1 MRQGRHASTFSTW
14 PNKGSPTSAPLW
26 QVTDVMSSAH
36 TNSCRRRLR
45 PRSLAGSDPMTS
57 SGPNR
62 RVRRRTHQED
72 APREANVPTQPT
84 APRPQ
89 ARFPRAH
96 EHPRR
101 TRGAEVPTRQGAR
114 SPVRLI
120 HRIRT
125 RQQFDELSRSG
136 RRVRSDLL
144 WCTYLPDPDQMP
156 PTVAFAIGRVHGPA
170 VIRNRLR
177 RRLRAVC
184 RDMATRGELPPGHW
198 LWGITRSMSEQVC
211 DMAHSALMTEMQSLV
226 TAAAQK
232 ARATP

>member
-1 MRQGRHASTFSTW
+1 
-14 PNKGSPTSAPLW
+14 
-26 QVTDVMSSAH
+26 
-36 TNSCRRRLR
+36 
-45 PRSLAGSDPMTS
+45 MTS

-62 RVRRRTHQED
+62 RVRRRTQQED
-72 APREANVPTQPT
+72 APREANVPTQPA

-89 ARFPRAH
+89 TRFPRPH
-96 EHPRR
+96 EHPCR
-101 TRGAEVPTRQGAR
+101 TRGVEVPTRQGAR

-170 VIRNRLR
+170 VIRNRIR
-177 RRLRAVC
+177 RRLRAIC
-184 RDMATRGELPPGHW
+184 RDMATNGELPSGHW
-198 LWGITRSMSEQVC
+198 LWGITRSTSEQVY
-211 DMAHSALMTEMQSLV
+211 DMAHSALMTEMRSLV
-226 TAAAQK
+226 AAATQK
-232 ARATP
+232 GRTTP